1 WQHAMAVANSAA
13 ARYVAAWRTVVP
25 AEGKQVDFVKGLVE
39 GTCLR
44 EGDEDRVDKDAL
56 CSENATL
63 VAESLKVA
71 EELGTVPNLDV
82 LEMAIFELFP
92 QDPSMGRAQAVAL
105 KIGLQHV
112 VRLKKR
118 APTTR
123 KGTWL
128 AALKECV
135 GPNLMQKKFTRNK
148 PAAGAGDHDNPAV
161 SVPPPR
167 QLERALAQLLLAA
180 LKEQGLDGD
189 PLAPAA
195 DAGAA
200 LRQDAPVPGQTGGPG
215 EEQKAEGGQDVGGAA
230 GKMVSKDEQVDDV
243 VAGKDE
249 KGGQVAVV
257 VAGKGK
263 KVGDAVAGKG
273 EQVGD
278 AAAGNKEQVGD
289 AAAAAKSRIK
299 KASGVHAGA
308 ESKKVSKGGQVGGAG
323 SAHAKDNED
332 EDSIEE
338 VFDNED
344 KKEDLVPNPETKKPR
359 KASEGPMQQAFYEF
373 VRKAAESGV
382 KRPVAMALWR
392 QSAVRQ
398 IIMESLPE
406 AERKRRRY
414 I

>member
-1 WQHAMAVANSAA
+1 
-13 ARYVAAWRTVVP
+13 
-25 AEGKQVDFVKGLVE
+25 
-39 GTCLR
+39 
-44 EGDEDRVDKDAL
+44 EDRVDKDAL

-92 QDPSMGRAQAVAL
+92 QDPSMGRAQ
-105 KIGLQHV
+105 
-112 VRLKKR
+112 
-118 APTTR
+118 
-123 KGTWL
+123 
-128 AALKECV
+128 ECV

-148 PAAGAGDHDNPAV
+148 PAAGA
-161 SVPPPR
+161 
-167 QLERALAQLLLAA
+167 
-180 LKEQGLDGD
+180 GLDGD

>member
-1 WQHAMAVANSAA
+1 
-13 ARYVAAWRTVVP
+13 
-25 AEGKQVDFVKGLVE
+25 
-39 GTCLR
+39 
-44 EGDEDRVDKDAL
+44 EDRVDKDAL

-92 QDPSMGRAQAVAL
+92 QDPSMGRAQ
-105 KIGLQHV
+105 
-112 VRLKKR
+112 
-118 APTTR
+118 
-123 KGTWL
+123 
-128 AALKECV
+128 ECV

-167 QLERALAQLLLAA
+167 QLERALAQLLLEPPSEPFDHQLQYRKRLKAA

>member
-148 PAAGAGDHDNPAV
+148 PAAGA
-161 SVPPPR
+161 
-167 QLERALAQLLLAA
+167 
-180 LKEQGLDGD
+180 GLDGD

>member
-1 WQHAMAVANSAA
+1 MAVANSAA

-167 QLERALAQLLLAA
+167 QLER
-180 LKEQGLDGD
+180 LDGD

>member
-1 WQHAMAVANSAA
+1 M
-13 ARYVAAWRTVVP
+13 RT
-25 AEGKQVDFVKGLVE
+25 GL
-39 GTCLR
+39 TR
-44 EGDEDRVDKDAL
+44 M
-56 CSENATL
+56 
-63 VAESLKVA
+63 SLKVA

-148 PAAGAGDHDNPAV
+148 PAAGA
-161 SVPPPR
+161 
-167 QLERALAQLLLAA
+167 
-180 LKEQGLDGD
+180 GLDGD